1 MMDLQTKSISL
12 QTLRHLAQQ
21 LRARVASN
29 PLNSTVTALEAVI
42 QELIQWEPERA
53 QIAQE
58 RERAAVL
65 KHANDVLE
73 AHVEKLRAEIDAA
86 VKMLENTRQFLS
98 DHEHARLDKAITDL
112 KLWRTETTPDDS
124 VDRTMLSP
132 AGQVIDGSKMWQPQG
147 GRTSR

>member
-1 MMDLQTKSISL
+1 MDLQSKHISI
-12 QTLRHLAQQ
+12 QVLRHLQ
-21 LRARVASN
+21 
-29 PLNSTVTALEAVI
+29 
-42 QELIQWEPERA
+42 QELRGRIAADPLTFTVSTLEKIISELGQWEPERA

-86 VKMLENTRQFLS
+86 IRLLENTRQFLS
-98 DHEHARLDKAITDL
+98 DHEYARLDKAVADL
-112 KLWRTETTPDDS
+112 KLWRTETTPDGPDKTI
-124 VDRTMLSP
+124 VTP
-132 AGQVIDGSKMWQPQG
+132 GGQVVDPEKMWQPQG

>member
-86 VKMLENTRQFLS
+86 IRLLENTRQFLS
-98 DHEHARLDKAITDL
+98 DHEYARLDKAVADL

-132 AGQVIDGSKMWQPQG
+132 GGQIIDRDKMWQPRD